1 MLADALERRRETSSR
16 LAVLFADIDDFKVI
30 NDSLGHRAGDELL
43 VAVAERL
50 TGACCGPTTRS
61 PASAATSS

>member
-1 MLADALERRRETSSR
+1 M
-16 LAVLFADIDDFKVI
+16 LFADIDDFKVI

-50 TGACCGPTTRS
+50 TAARCAPTTRS

>member
-1 MLADALERRRETSSR
+1 M
-16 LAVLFADIDDFKVI
+16 LFADIDDFKVI

-43 VAVAERL
+43 VEVAERL
-50 TGACCGPTTRS
+50 PPSCAPTTCS